1 MYVSRF
7 NYKSKFLWK
16 YLHAYC
22 NWLVIGLILNDNRFI
37 LLDNNELFNKP
48 VPFFEKQNVKQIVT
62 KSLVYQIYVI
72 KN

>member
-22 NWLVIGLILNDNRFI
+22 NWLVIGLILNDYRFI

-48 VPFFEKQNVKQIVT
+48 VPFFRKT
-62 KSLVYQIYVI
+62 KC
-72 KN
+72 